1 MIADEQEMKE
11 AVDAI
16 RNLAGDG
23 DLDPQNGFIEVDRST
38 PDRPVLRLRADR
50 LPEGGGSSD
59 DGEAADAAL
68 LPFSVKYY
76 TVEGGDGG
84 WALYLPG
91 ELLTIGSTSVNLKS
105 QLNEVTSL
113 GDGWFA
119 LPFLPA
125 AGGTIYLNV
134 TKSAGSGQIS
144 AAFDSAA
151 AESSDDTA
159 VVAAVQIAVASRADS
174 GAVTVRQAVT
184 SALFLQDTDGDSVDL
199 DSSGAIRLAHFD
211 DTDRDSSKGLTSR
224 LKANASSGE
233 LEPIGDD
240 DIMFV
245 ARKKGQLI
253 YVPLSGD
260 GDDPQTEDDEAERTP
275 CAHPGDNDNDG
286 GVSPFDD
293 GPGSDTIT
301 PSGMDGGVAAG
312 SAEVHPGDDNCNC
325 P

>member
-1 MIADEQEMKE
+1 MSQTGQIQSPQRGEPIRASWARAITESVNQLTPF
-11 AVDAI
+11 AVP
-16 RNLAGDG
+16 RML
-23 DLDPQNGFIEVDRST
+23 LRSGFGGSGCE
-38 PDRPVLRLRADR
+38 L
-50 LPEGGGSSD
+50 LPENKRDRRQSTL
-59 DGEAADAAL
+59 L

-151 AESSDDTA
+151 AESSDDTG
-159 VVAAVQIAVASRADS
+159 VVAAVQIAVASRSDS

-199 DSSGAIRLAHFD
+199 DSSGAIRLAHFG
-211 DTDRDSSKGLTSR
+211 DTDRDSSKGLASR

-286 GVSPFDD
+286 GVSPFDN
-293 GPGSDTIT
+293 GSDTIT